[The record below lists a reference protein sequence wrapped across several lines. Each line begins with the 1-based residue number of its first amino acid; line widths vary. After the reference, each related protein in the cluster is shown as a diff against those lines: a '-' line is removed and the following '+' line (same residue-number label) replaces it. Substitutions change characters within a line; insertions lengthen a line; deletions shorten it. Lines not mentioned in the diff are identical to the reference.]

1 MPSWKNLAGISD
13 PGYRKKRKR
22 CSVTDPRVRKLAQV
36 LVHYS
41 LDLQPGEE
49 FSLNTTPLAEELS
62 LAVYEEAIKAGAHV
76 LVQNQLPGFEEMFFK
91 LGSDAQIEY
100 LSPVNTLVI
109 EKFRAMLI
117 IEAEQNTRELTN
129 VDPTRLALRRRARA
143 GLFSR
148 MLERIAAG
156 DLKWCLTV
164 YPTHA
169 AAQEAEMS
177 LREYQDFVYSAG
189 MLDSPDPVAAWR
201 EENARQQRLIAW
213 LTSKD
218 QVVLQGKD
226 VDLRLSL
233 RGRKF
238 IGASGKENFPDGEI
252 YTSPVEASINGWI
265 RFAYPCIYDGRE
277 VIDVEL
283 WFEDGKIVKERA
295 VKGQDFLTALLNTDA
310 GSRYLGEWGIGTNYQ
325 IPRFTKNMLFDEK
338 LGGTI
343 HLAVGGG
350 FPEVGGKNESG
361 VHWDML
367 CDMSE
372 SEIWVDGDL
381 FYKDGKFTI

>member
-1 MPSWKNLAGISD
+1 M
-13 PGYRKKRKR
+13 
-22 CSVTDPRVRKLAQV
+22 TDPRVQKLAQV

-41 LDLQPGEE
+41 LNLQPGED
-49 FSLNTTPLAEELS
+49 FSLATTPLAEDLS
-62 LAVYEEAIKAGAHV
+62 LAVYEEAIKAGANV
-76 LVQNQLPGFEEMFFK
+76 LIQNQLPGFEEIFYKF
-91 LGSDAQIEY
+91 GNDAQIQFI
-100 LSPVNTLVI
+100 SPVQTLVI
-109 EKFRAMLI
+109 EKFNAMLT
-117 IEAEQNTRELTN
+117 IEADHNTRELSN

-143 GLFSR
+143 PLFKC
-148 MLERIAAG
+148 MLERMATG
-156 DLKWCLTV
+156 ELKWCATV

-169 AAQEAEMS
+169 GAQDADMS

-189 MLDSPDPVAAWR
+189 MLDLPDPVAAWR

-213 LTSKD
+213 LGGKD
-218 QVVLQGKD
+218 QVRLKGKD

-233 RGRKF
+233 SGRSF
-238 IGASGKENFPDGEI
+238 LGASGKENFPDGEI
-252 YTSPVEASINGWI
+252 YTSPVEGSVNGWI

-277 VIDVEL
+277 VMDVEL
-283 WFEDGKIVKERA
+283 WFEDGKIVKEKA
-295 VKGQDFLTALLNTDA
+295 AKGQDFLTALLNTDS

-343 HLAVGGG
+343 HLAVGGA

-367 CDMSE
+367 CDMAE
-372 SEIWVDGDL
+372 SEIHIDGEL
-381 FYKDGKFTI
+381 FYKDGKFLV